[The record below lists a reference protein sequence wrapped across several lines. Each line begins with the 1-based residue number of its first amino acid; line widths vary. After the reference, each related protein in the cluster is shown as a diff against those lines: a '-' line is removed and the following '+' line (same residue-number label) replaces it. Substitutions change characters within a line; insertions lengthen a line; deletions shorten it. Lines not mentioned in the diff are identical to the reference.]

1 MKCEICQE
9 EAVFQ
14 LSPDMDINGLGAC
27 EKHKEKVKMAYYI
40 LINLGEEAFRDYIN
54 SEKKNEASGKTTTLH

>member
-1 MKCEICQE
+1 MAKK
-9 EAVFQ
+9 A
-14 LSPDMDINGLGAC
+14 
-27 EKHKEKVKMAYYI
+27 KHKEKVKMAYYI